1 MINLILPDYIEQRL
15 KMELQNAGEREIGG
29 ILMGE
34 HVERETFRIC
44 DFTIQRDGGTWFTF
58 VRRVQKSLKQSLRQ
72 FFEKNK
78 HNYTKFN
85 YLGEWHSHPS
95 FNLIPSLQDRQSM
108 FDIVNNPEVGANF
121 VVLLLVK
128 LNHEEIDGNVTLYIP
143 GSSMIKGN
151 LIWEESD

>member
-1 MINLILPDYIEQRL
+1 MINLILPNHIEQKL
-15 KMELQNAGEREIGG
+15 KIELQDAGEREIGG

-34 HVERETFRIC
+34 HVEKGTFRIC
-44 DFTIQRDGGTWFTF
+44 DFTIQRDGGTWITF
-58 VRRVQKSLKQSLRQ
+58 VRRIQKSLKQALTQ

-95 FNLIPSLQDRQSM
+95 FELIPSIQDRQGMS
-108 FDIVNNPEVGANF
+108 DIVNNPEVGANF

-128 LNHEEIDGNVTLYIP
+128 LNNEKIDYNVTLYIA

-151 LIWEESD
+151 LIREESD